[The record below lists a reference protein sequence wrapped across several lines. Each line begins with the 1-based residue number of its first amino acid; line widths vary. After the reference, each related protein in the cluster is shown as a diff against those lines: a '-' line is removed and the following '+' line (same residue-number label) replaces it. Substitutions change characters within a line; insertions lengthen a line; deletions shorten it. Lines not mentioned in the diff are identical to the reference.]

1 MYALLNEDFPHN
13 EEDSTAVD
21 TFGHSGHVLIPI
33 FDIYILVYQGHF
45 MFISSS
51 LLHV

>member
-21 TFGHSGHVLIPI
+21 IISFLGIFLIVSI
-33 FDIYILVYQGHF
+33 FMQKLFDIWAGDCINN
-45 MFISSS
+45 
-51 LLHV
+51 

>member
-21 TFGHSGHVLIPI
+21 MTSFLGILGMFLIVSIFIPKL
-33 FDIYILVYQGHF
+33 FDIWAGDCINN
-45 MFISSS
+45 
-51 LLHV
+51 